1 MLDLYDIGYTLED
14 EAYITKIYSDASYYY
29 FCKALPGVALSTPSW
44 QIKRMD
50 STGSTIMAH
59 GDDNFDNP
67 AIDLSTVQ
75 GLFA

>member
-44 QIKRMD
+44 QVKRMD
-50 STGSTIMAH
+50 LTGSTTMAH
-59 GDDNFDNP
+59 GNDDFDNL
-67 AIDLSTVQ
+67 ATNLATVQ